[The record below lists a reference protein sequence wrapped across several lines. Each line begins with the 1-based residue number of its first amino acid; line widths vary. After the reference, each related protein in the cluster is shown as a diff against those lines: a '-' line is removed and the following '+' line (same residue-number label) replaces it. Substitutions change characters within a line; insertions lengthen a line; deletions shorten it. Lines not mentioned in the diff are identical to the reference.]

1 VDVQE
6 LVAQVGATQAAVGRE
21 EEEEPTLRE
30 AVAPTAVEATMGA
43 AKTPSAVEATEGEV
57 EVEAPSVVEATEG
70 EVEVEAPTVAEALR
84 TSGAEVVEIA
94 APGNFGAEVVEAGVS
109 AARAADLEVETE
121 ARQAS
126 TLPPIQSALPVQG
139 SAREAEVRPIP
150 ADNASR
156 GKGVADA
163 GAASAVEQPA
173 SASGEGSAA
182 LVRVRPEP
190 YGWDHPRVW
199 WRSRDDPEG
208 EPIFA
213 LEDVAEGGRWD
224 TLEQYRS
231 LAERS
236 LRTALSVVANDLPG
250 VSQVRIPLFSCDVV
264 FLRVYS

>member
-1 VDVQE
+1 
-6 LVAQVGATQAAVGRE
+6 VGAAE
-21 EEEEPTLRE
+21 
-30 AVAPTAVEATMGA
+30 
-43 AKTPSAVEATEGEV
+43 TPSAVEATEGEV
-57 EVEAPSVVEATEG
+57 EIEAPSVVEATEG

-94 APGNFGAEVVEAGVS
+94 APGNFGAEVVEAGMS
-109 AARAADLEVETE
+109 AAALEVETE

-182 LVRVRPEP
+182 LVRVGPEP

-213 LEDVAEGGRWD
+213 LEDTAEGGRWD

-236 LRTALSVVANDLPG
+236 LRTVLSVVANDLPG
-250 VSQVRIPLFSCDVV
+250 VLQVRIPP
-264 FLRVYS
+264 FLV

>member
-1 VDVQE
+1 
-6 LVAQVGATQAAVGRE
+6 
-21 EEEEPTLRE
+21 
-30 AVAPTAVEATMGA
+30 M
-43 AKTPSAVEATEGEV
+43 
-57 EVEAPSVVEATEG
+57 
-70 EVEVEAPTVAEALR
+70 
-84 TSGAEVVEIA
+84 
-94 APGNFGAEVVEAGVS
+94 
-109 AARAADLEVETE
+109 
-121 ARQAS
+121 
-126 TLPPIQSALPVQG
+126 
-139 SAREAEVRPIP
+139 
-150 ADNASR
+150 
-156 GKGVADA
+156 ADA
-163 GAASAVEQPA
+163 GVASAVEQPA

-250 VSQVRIPLFSCDVV
+250 VSQVRIPLFSCDVI